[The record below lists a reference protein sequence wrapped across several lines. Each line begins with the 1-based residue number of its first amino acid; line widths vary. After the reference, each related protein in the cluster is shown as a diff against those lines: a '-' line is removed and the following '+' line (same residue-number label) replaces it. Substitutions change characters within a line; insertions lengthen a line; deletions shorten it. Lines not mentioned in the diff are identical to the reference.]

1 MADPTRIFLRA
12 LMRRLPADA
21 VREAM
26 HLAVDALLDDA
37 AEQPR
42 RASVRVPTL
51 PDEPVDEVAERRAV
65 AQLRRRGLVG

>member
-1 MADPTRIFLRA
+1 MGDPARIFLRA

-37 AEQPR
+37 TEEPR
-42 RASVRVPTL
+42 
-51 PDEPVDEVAERRAV
+51 
-65 AQLRRRGLVG
+65 